1 MPRVKLFNE
10 EEVLEKAMLIFWKK
24 GYHATSIQD
33 LVKYLGINRAS
44 LYDTYGGKK
53 KLFDK
58 AFNLYRTSG
67 IEKLGDLLDT
77 QKSIKDTLRKMFQQ
91 VINYDLSDFDS
102 KGCFIANTTT
112 ELLPDDVDLQKVITQ
127 HRIAMEIF
135 LYDLLKI
142 GVKREEISKE
152 KDLKTLASLFYTL
165 MTGIRV
171 VGKTQP
177 RQEESFAS
185 LDAALSLLD

>member
-10 EEVLEKAMLIFWKK
+10 KEVLKRAMLIFWKK

-33 LVKYLGINRAS
+33 LVKFLGINRAS
-44 LYDTYGGKK
+44 LYDTYSGKK

-67 IEKLGDLLDT
+67 VENLGDLLDT
-77 QKSIKDTLRKMFQQ
+77 QKSIKDTIRDMFQQ
-91 VINYDLSDFDS
+91 AINHDLLDCDS

-112 ELLPDDVDLQKVITQ
+112 ELLPDDIDLQEVITQ
-127 HRIAMEIF
+127 HRIVMEIF

-142 GVKREEISKE
+142 GVKRGEISKE

-171 VGKTQP
+171 VGKTKP
-177 RQEESFAS
+177 SQEESFAS
-185 LDAALSLLD
+185 LDVALSLLD